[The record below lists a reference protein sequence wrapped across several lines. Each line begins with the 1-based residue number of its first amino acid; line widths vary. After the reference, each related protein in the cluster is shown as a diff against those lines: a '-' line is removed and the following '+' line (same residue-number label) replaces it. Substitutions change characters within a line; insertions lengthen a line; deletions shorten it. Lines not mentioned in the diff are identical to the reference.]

1 MAGPLKAKYLEFFV
15 WCSRQSNKGC
25 VHAFVSDQNLT
36 LILTVQTWKNEN
48 IVDIM
53 VVQWKESTGKSFS
66 GVLILA
72 STNPQYDKRL
82 FIELRVQY
90 IKIEISEHAQ
100 KNCEND

>member
-25 VHAFVSDQNLT
+25 VHSFFSDQNLT

-82 FIELRVQY
+82 SVELPVQ
-90 IKIEISEHAQ
+90 
-100 KNCEND
+100 